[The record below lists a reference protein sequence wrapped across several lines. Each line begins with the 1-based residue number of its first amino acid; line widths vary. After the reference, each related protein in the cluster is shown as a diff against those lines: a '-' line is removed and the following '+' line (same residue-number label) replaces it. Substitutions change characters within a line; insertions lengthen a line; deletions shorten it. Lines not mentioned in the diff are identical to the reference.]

1 MSTKTIATID
11 TDALP
16 AAQRVVLAKLLD
28 GAAKQLTKGLK
39 GDDARCEPGSHPGAV
54 ALRIEGEVVV
64 DLPAE
69 TTSAD
74 LSLAELVAVA
84 VGPKK
89 IAEWVT
95 QHAKKVKAA
104 RKVKAKTAE
113 IDAGVKALGQL
124 VKAEAEK
131 LGMTTSS
138 TRAGATR
145 CDPRVVVSE
154 VSFAS

>member
-28 GAAKQLTKGLK
+28 GASKQLTKGLK
-39 GDDARCEPGSHPGAV
+39 GDDARCEPGSHPVAL

-64 DLPAE
+64 DQPAE
-69 TTSAD
+69 TTEIE
-74 LSLAELVAVA
+74 LSLEEIVVVA

-89 IAEWVT
+89 IVDWIE

-104 RKVKAKTAE
+104 NKTKTKRDE
-113 IDAGVKALGQL
+113 IDVGVKALKKL
-124 VKAEAEK
+124 VKDEAIR
-131 LGMTTSS
+131 LRMTRPGSK
-138 TRAGATR
+138 AGATR

-154 VSFAS
+154 FSFAS